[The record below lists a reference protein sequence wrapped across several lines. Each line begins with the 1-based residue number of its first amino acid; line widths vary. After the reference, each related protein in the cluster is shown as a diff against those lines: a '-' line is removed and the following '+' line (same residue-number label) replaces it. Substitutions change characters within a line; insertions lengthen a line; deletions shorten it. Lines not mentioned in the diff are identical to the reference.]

1 MEELFINYFFIKF
14 MEELFI
20 NYFFIK
26 FVGFFFLHI
35 LAQLTLFLF
44 YLLLFFIL
52 LFFFLSVFLS
62 FSLESQSTDDQDKC
76 LKVLYQE
83 METLFHKIRRYVS

>member
-1 MEELFINYFFIKF
+1 MEGYVEVYILFDQSKGTFNNDKF

-20 NYFFIK
+20 NYFSIK
-26 FVGFFFLHI
+26 FVV
-35 LAQLTLFLF
+35 LAQLTLFFLF
-44 YLLLFFIL
+44 YPPFLLSFC
-52 LFFFLSVFLS
+52 LS

-83 METLFHKIRRYVS
+83 VETLFHKTRRYVS